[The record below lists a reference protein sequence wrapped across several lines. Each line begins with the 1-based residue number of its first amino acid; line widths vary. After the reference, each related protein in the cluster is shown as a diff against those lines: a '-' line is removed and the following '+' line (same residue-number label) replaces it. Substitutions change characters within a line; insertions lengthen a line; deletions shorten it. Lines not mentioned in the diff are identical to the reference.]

1 MAEKAIAIRGL
12 NYSYPDGTKALKGI
26 TLNIAE
32 GESVGIIGPNGAG
45 KSTLLLQLNGILRGA
60 GNIKIFGTEVE
71 EKNYGKIRGMVGV
84 VFQEPDNQLFMP
96 TVFDDVAFGPLNMG
110 LAKEQVGERV
120 EDALTKVDMLP
131 AMRKTSH
138 HLSFGEKKRVSVA
151 TVLSMSPKVIA
162 LDEPSSNLDPKHRRG
177 LIDLLNSFD
186 MTKVVVTHDLDLV
199 SKVCS
204 RVIII
209 DRGEITAD
217 GLAADILN
225 DRELL
230 AKHDL
235 AAD

>member
-1 MAEKAIAIRGL
+1 
-12 NYSYPDGTKALKGI
+12 
-26 TLNIAE
+26 
-32 GESVGIIGPNGAG
+32 
-45 KSTLLLQLNGILRGA
+45 
-60 GNIKIFGTEVE
+60 
-71 EKNYGKIRGMVGV
+71 
-84 VFQEPDNQLFMP
+84 
-96 TVFDDVAFGPLNMG
+96 
-110 LAKEQVGERV
+110 
-120 EDALTKVDMLP
+120 
-131 AMRKTSH
+131 KTSH

-186 MTKVVVTHDLDLV
+186 LTKVVVTHDLDLV
-199 SKVCS
+199 SKICS